1 MHLNI
6 AGGVTDNKN
15 TQCDPEGRL
24 SANDV
29 ITNLNQYFKHKNPPH
44 VHMSM
49 SGNKMEVHHGH

>member
-1 MHLNI
+1 MQLNI

-29 ITNLNQYFKHKNPPH
+29 ITNLNQYF
-44 VHMSM
+44 
-49 SGNKMEVHHGH
+49 